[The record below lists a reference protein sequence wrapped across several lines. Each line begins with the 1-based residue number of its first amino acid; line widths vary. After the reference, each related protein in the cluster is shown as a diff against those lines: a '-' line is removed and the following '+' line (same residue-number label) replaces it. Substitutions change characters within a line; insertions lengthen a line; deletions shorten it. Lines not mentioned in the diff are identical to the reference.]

1 MKKIKMFMGA
11 VLCMNLLT
19 LSGCDRIVQS
29 AVVEEKDQTEQ
40 KKEEK
45 KETVQKTVAEQV
57 QAPETYQTTIQADLR
72 SADREDKETPM
83 NFTLTADAPVKV
95 PDVDAICLKKIK
107 RVAIPEEEQ
116 NKIKDTFGKGQPMQE
131 EKNENEQAGTYT
143 VDGLTYRYS
152 YTQSEQVSDVEELGF
167 QIAKFSFD
175 DCGDMTLASSE
186 KKEREER
193 FQNYIKAGSGK
204 VSEKEAKEKVSG
216 LVSGDWEIFESSSKA
231 LTEGSTTLEKDD
243 KLQAKDLINLGL
255 FTVLYFVIGCCV
267 AIPVGFVPIF
277 LPILGALWS
286 LITGIP
292 FMLFL
297 TRVKKFGMVTIMG
310 ILSGLLMGLTGMGFW
325 GVPMGVIFGLLGDL
339 ILKSGGYKS
348 AKKSLIGYA
357 VFSLWMVGTYIPM
370 YFMVEDSW
378 ASFAA
383 SFGEEYADR
392 VMAVMP
398 MWSII
403 LVIAGIFIFAIL
415 GGLLGKALL
424 KKHFAK
430 AGIV

>member
-1 MKKIKMFMGA
+1 
-11 VLCMNLLT
+11 MN
-19 LSGCDRIVQS
+19 GGIRY
-29 AVVEEKDQTEQ
+29 EQ
-40 KKEEK
+40 
-45 KETVQKTVAEQV
+45 QV
-57 QAPETYQTTIQADLR
+57 T
-72 SADREDKETPM
+72 S
-83 NFTLTADAPVKV
+83 
-95 PDVDAICLKKIK
+95 
-107 RVAIPEEEQ
+107 
-116 NKIKDTFGKGQPMQE
+116 
-131 EKNENEQAGTYT
+131 
-143 VDGLTYRYS
+143 
-152 YTQSEQVSDVEELGF
+152 
-167 QIAKFSFD
+167 
-175 DCGDMTLASSE
+175 
-186 KKEREER
+186 
-193 FQNYIKAGSGK
+193 
-204 VSEKEAKEKVSG
+204 
-216 LVSGDWEIFESSSKA
+216 
-231 LTEGSTTLEKDD
+231 
-243 KLQAKDLINLGL
+243 KDLINLGL

-267 AIPVGFVPIF
+267 AIPIGFVPIF

-325 GVPMGVIFGLLGDL
+325 GCANGRDL
-339 ILKSGGYKS
+339 WLAGRFDLKSGGYKS

-403 LVIAGIFIFAIL
+403 LVIAGIFVFAIF
-415 GGLLGKALL
+415 GGLNTRSSVSLSTTTTEEEEKREI
-424 KKHFAK
+424 H
-430 AGIV
+430 

>member
-1 MKKIKMFMGA
+1 MS
-11 VLCMNLLT
+11 N
-19 LSGCDRIVQS
+19 
-29 AVVEEKDQTEQ
+29 
-40 KKEEK
+40 
-45 KETVQKTVAEQV
+45 
-57 QAPETYQTTIQADLR
+57 
-72 SADREDKETPM
+72 
-83 NFTLTADAPVKV
+83 
-95 PDVDAICLKKIK
+95 
-107 RVAIPEEEQ
+107 
-116 NKIKDTFGKGQPMQE
+116 
-131 EKNENEQAGTYT
+131 
-143 VDGLTYRYS
+143 
-152 YTQSEQVSDVEELGF
+152 
-167 QIAKFSFD
+167 
-175 DCGDMTLASSE
+175 
-186 KKEREER
+186 
-193 FQNYIKAGSGK
+193 
-204 VSEKEAKEKVSG
+204 
-216 LVSGDWEIFESSSKA
+216 
-231 LTEGSTTLEKDD
+231 

-325 GVPMGVIFGLLGDL
+325 GVPMGVIFGL
-339 ILKSGGYKS
+339 
-348 AKKSLIGYA
+348 IGYA

>member
-1 MKKIKMFMGA
+1 MS
-11 VLCMNLLT
+11 N
-19 LSGCDRIVQS
+19 
-29 AVVEEKDQTEQ
+29 
-40 KKEEK
+40 
-45 KETVQKTVAEQV
+45 
-57 QAPETYQTTIQADLR
+57 
-72 SADREDKETPM
+72 
-83 NFTLTADAPVKV
+83 
-95 PDVDAICLKKIK
+95 
-107 RVAIPEEEQ
+107 
-116 NKIKDTFGKGQPMQE
+116 
-131 EKNENEQAGTYT
+131 
-143 VDGLTYRYS
+143 
-152 YTQSEQVSDVEELGF
+152 
-167 QIAKFSFD
+167 
-175 DCGDMTLASSE
+175 
-186 KKEREER
+186 
-193 FQNYIKAGSGK
+193 
-204 VSEKEAKEKVSG
+204 
-216 LVSGDWEIFESSSKA
+216 
-231 LTEGSTTLEKDD
+231 

-297 TRVKKFGMVTIMG
+297 TRVKKFGMVTM
-310 ILSGLLMGLTGMGFW
+310 MGLTGMGFW